1 MLFGGIER
9 YGNATTKQ
17 SKIPQERIIFKPF
30 PHQQKKKSS
39 CVAATMFALALI
51 QSLLQSRS
59 VQEHPC
65 FLAWEIHDTGF
76 HVNSTI

>member
-17 SKIPQERIIFKPF
+17 SKIPTGENSIQAISLP
-30 PHQQKKKSS
+30 KKG
-39 CVAATMFALALI
+39 CVAATVFALALI